1 MVFNV
6 TRDDIKVRMSAID
19 EEIWP
24 SPPLQQKQPPEFRGA
39 IKFSD
44 FTLSGVVPFPEVVG
58 PLYQEIN
65 ELYGTDF
72 APGLR

>member
-1 MVFNV
+1 MA
-6 TRDDIKVRMSAID
+6 AID

-24 SPPLQQKQPPEFRGA
+24 SPPMKEKIAPDFTSA
-39 IKFSD
+39 ITMSD
-44 FTLSGVVPFPEVVG
+44 FTLSGVVPLPEVVG
-58 PLYQEIN
+58 PIYEEIN